1 MITANL
7 PTPADDLAIG
17 LYQLEQH
24 CTANPAERAVLNY
37 LRELKRTTAAAQ
49 QLAVDRAGQ
58 VEILNEQLV
67 KLHKENAKLAALNT
81 ELNTLWRADRM
92 LLLNGIPAVHYD
104 LGLLLQSAYT

>member
-7 PTPADDLAIG
+7 PAPADNLAMG
-17 LYQLEQH
+17 LYQLAQRSA
-24 CTANPAERAVLNY
+24 TNPPERAVLDY

-67 KLHKENAKLAALNT
+67 KLHKENARLAALNT
-81 ELNTLWRADRM
+81 ELNTRWRADRV
-92 LLLNGIPAVHYD
+92 LLLNNVLTVRYD
-104 LGLLLQSAYT
+104 LGLLLQSACT

>member
-49 QLAVDRAGQ
+49 QLAVDLVCQ
-58 VEILNEQLV
+58 VKTLNEQLV
-67 KLHKENAKLAALNT
+67 KLHKENAKLTALNT
-81 ELNTLWRADRM
+81 ELNTLWRADRV
-92 LLLNGIPAVHYD
+92 LLLDGVPTIRYD
-104 LGLLLQSAYT
+104 LGLPTSDCDN